1 MKRYVFLF
9 YFLSHFIN
17 AQDIQVPYRSY
28 SVKNGFITDN
38 IYSVFRD
45 SKGLMWYGTDNG
57 ILQFDGTTF
66 KTFTTQD
73 GLPDNEIFNFYEDLD
88 GRIWFASFNGNLGY
102 YFQGKCFNQ
111 TNTSSLNNDNH
122 LSFISIIETQ
132 RDSSLLF
139 LYFDSKSIIEIK
151 DNHLS
156 RKTFNYNNQL
166 LGNLVYV
173 SKTSPT
179 DYIGYTPKAKL
190 FFTDTNLTHIDQEQF
205 ISRLYYSRKVYTK
218 QGDSLFVI
226 TNGELK
232 FVRRIMKHQLNTNN
246 YFLDDNGYLFEGTQ
260 VGIFIY
266 NATSEV
272 PIIQLFKDCI
282 VSSINKDIE
291 GNYWISTLNKG
302 VFYLPKGFLNIKY
315 TAFPQLNKINTLS
328 VHGDQTILFTED
340 NKLWRTDQSGEITQI
355 SGYSTLED
363 YKIRPVKRPIYID
376 STTIMLGGNNIVYFN
391 ATELN
396 PKLKTVI
403 PRNLKHVYAK
413 SLVFLSDTL
422 YFSNNKQLN
431 KVIRFKEEAY
441 HTSFAPSDQQR
452 IFAIALN
459 GNQIYISTLKTVYKL
474 EQDTLIPVESFVNTP
489 FRKFRF
495 FQGVLVGITHDYQ
508 LIVGFPTLN
517 ENQFRIQTILEDCSW
532 MDMNY
537 IFHSNVLLRSDK
549 GYYILNISKDTAT
562 LTPSENVLLPSFPQ
576 EIVCDSPYVY
586 FLSVDNTITRIHNA
600 EVLSIPYPP
609 KMIVRSFMVDGNY
622 FNFNLPIKL
631 KKNAASNI
639 VIEFTGVGFDR
650 KKIAYQY
657 SINDG
662 PWIDVEEN
670 RILFVDPRP
679 GTYKVNIRCR
689 SDSSAFSDPAVID
702 FVIAPP
708 WYNHVLFYMAIA
720 FLLIVLIFLVGKY
733 LLKRNAR
740 LKELKHQEELRFLTS
755 EFKSLNALMNPHFIF
770 NSLNNIQYLI
780 NDDNKVL
787 ANQYLSVFSKLIRQ
801 NMENINND
809 LISLD
814 KEMNLVENYLQL
826 EKLRFKER
834 LNFSIELS
842 DDVDISSILV
852 PPLLIQPLVENAIK
866 HGILPN
872 DNKPGNIKIDISE
885 QGEYIKISILDN
897 GVGLDKSSTHKGLQQ
912 SISNIKSR
920 LKQLELIHG
929 KVFRLELKSM
939 INASGMIEGAEST
952 ITILQ

>member
-1 MKRYVFLF
+1 
-9 YFLSHFIN
+9 
-17 AQDIQVPYRSY
+17 
-28 SVKNGFITDN
+28 
-38 IYSVFRD
+38 
-45 SKGLMWYGTDNG
+45 
-57 ILQFDGTTF
+57 
-66 KTFTTQD
+66 
-73 GLPDNEIFNFYEDLD
+73 
-88 GRIWFASFNGNLGY
+88 
-102 YFQGKCFNQ
+102 
-111 TNTSSLNNDNH
+111 
-122 LSFISIIETQ
+122 
-132 RDSSLLF
+132 
-139 LYFDSKSIIEIK
+139 
-151 DNHLS
+151 
-156 RKTFNYNNQL
+156 
-166 LGNLVYV
+166 
-173 SKTSPT
+173 
-179 DYIGYTPKAKL
+179 
-190 FFTDTNLTHIDQEQF
+190 
-205 ISRLYYSRKVYTK
+205 
-218 QGDSLFVI
+218 
-226 TNGELK
+226 
-232 FVRRIMKHQLNTNN
+232 
-246 YFLDDNGYLFEGTQ
+246 
-260 VGIFIY
+260 
-266 NATSEV
+266 
-272 PIIQLFKDCI
+272 
-282 VSSINKDIE
+282 
-291 GNYWISTLNKG
+291 
-302 VFYLPKGFLNIKY
+302 
-315 TAFPQLNKINTLS
+315 
-328 VHGDQTILFTED
+328 
-340 NKLWRTDQSGEITQI
+340 
-355 SGYSTLED
+355 
-363 YKIRPVKRPIYID
+363 
-376 STTIMLGGNNIVYFN
+376 MLGGNNIVYFN
-391 ATELN
+391 ALN
-396 PKLKTVI
+396 PKLKIVI

-609 KMIVRSFMVDGNY
+609 KMIVRSFMVDGNF

-657 SINDG
+657 SINEG

-670 RILFVDPRP
+670 RILFVNPRP

-708 WYNHVLFYMAIA
+708 WYNHVLFYMAMV

-755 EFKSLNALMNPHFIF
+755 EFKSLNALMNPHFI
-770 NSLNNIQYLI
+770 
-780 NDDNKVL
+780 
-787 ANQYLSVFSKLIRQ
+787 LIRQ

-872 DNKPGNIKIDISE
+872 DNKPGNIKINISE
-885 QGEYIKISILDN
+885 QGEFIKISILDN

-939 INASGMIEGAEST
+939 INASGMIEGAEAT